1 MVKNNLKE
9 IRMRE
14 YAEDPK
20 DFAKRL
26 NVNIKTYYTWE
37 TSAALPSSKKML
49 EVAKKL
55 DKKVEEI
62 WWLED

>member
-20 DFAKRL
+20 YFAKRL
-26 NVNIKTYYTWE
+26 DVNIKTYYTWE
-37 TSAALPSSKKML
+37 NSSALPSSKKML

-55 DKKVEEI
+55 NKRVEEI
-62 WWLED
+62 WWLSD